1 MNVNLPAGSKAICPD
16 VIMFKSYDGMS
27 EAEVLIQRGSDIIIQ
42 NLHFDDELS
51 SWVVDC
57 TVETK

>member
-1 MNVNLPAGSKAICPD
+1 MNVNLPAGSKSICLN
-16 VIMFKSYDGMS
+16 VIIIKSYDGMS
-27 EAEVLIQRGSDIIIQ
+27 EAEVLIQRGSDIIMQ
-42 NLHFDDELS
+42 NLRFDDELS

>member
-1 MNVNLPAGSKAICPD
+1 MNVNLPAGSKSICLN
-16 VIMFKSYDGMS
+16 VIIIKSYDGMS
-27 EAEVLIQRGSDIIIQ
+27 EAEVLIQRGSDIIMQ
-42 NLHFDDELS
+42 KKKKKKKLS